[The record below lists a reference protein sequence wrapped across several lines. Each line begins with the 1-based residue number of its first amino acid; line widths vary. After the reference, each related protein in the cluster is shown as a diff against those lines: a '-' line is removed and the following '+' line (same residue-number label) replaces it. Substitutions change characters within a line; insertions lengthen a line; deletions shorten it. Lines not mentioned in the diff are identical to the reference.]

1 MSEKKRKFET
11 GLLVEGYIECFVETE
26 EELKDARHALDEA
39 HRILY
44 ETERRYKNALRAMID
59 VRGGLAD
66 ARAKAGHA
74 EIAAKEFEA
83 MQAWVEEGK
92 TDHAPGSIGSLLN

>member
-11 GLLVEGYIECFVETE
+11 GLLGEGYIECFVETE
-26 EELKDARHALDEA
+26 QELEDARHALDEA

-66 ARAKAGHA
+66 ARAKAGH
-74 EIAAKEFEA
+74 
-83 MQAWVEEGK
+83 
-92 TDHAPGSIGSLLN
+92 TDEN

>member
-1 MSEKKRKFET
+1 MSEKKRKFEAS
-11 GLLVEGYIECFVETE
+11 LLVNGYIECFVETE
-26 EELKDARHALDEA
+26 EDLKDARHALDEA

-66 ARAKAGHA
+66 AENKAKNT
-74 EIAAKEFEA
+74 E
-83 MQAWVEEGK
+83 Q
-92 TDHAPGSIGSLLN
+92 D

>member
-1 MSEKKRKFET
+1 MSEKKMKFEAS
-11 GLLVEGYIECFVETE
+11 LLVEGYIECFVDKE

-66 ARAKAGHA
+66 ARSKAGH
-74 EIAAKEFEA
+74 
-83 MQAWVEEGK
+83 
-92 TDHAPGSIGSLLN
+92 TDQE